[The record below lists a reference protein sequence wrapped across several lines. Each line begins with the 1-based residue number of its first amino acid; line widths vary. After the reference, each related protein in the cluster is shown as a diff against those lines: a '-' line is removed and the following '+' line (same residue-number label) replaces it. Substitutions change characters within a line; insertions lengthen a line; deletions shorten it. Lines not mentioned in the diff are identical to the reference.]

1 MGMLDSLLAQVS
13 SNVDIANLA
22 TKVGLSPDMVETAVQ
37 ALGHAHHAPGDTV
50 ETASANTGISTDI
63 LQQIVGHI
71 GGEGS
76 LGQFADLL
84 KGQAGGVAGVFGALD
99 KDGDGKLNE
108 EERAAAMKA
117 REERK
122 N

>member
-1 MGMLDSLLAQVS
+1 MGMLDGLLAQVS

-22 TKVGLSPDMVETAVQ
+22 SKVGLSPDQVETAVQ

-50 ETASANTGISTDI
+50 ETAAANTGLSSDV

-76 LGQFADLL
+76 LGRFADLL
-84 KGQAGGVAGVFGALD
+84 KGQAGAAAGVLGALD
-99 KDGDGKLNE
+99 KDGDGNPLNDIVGM
-108 EERAAAMKA
+108 AGGLFGN
-117 REERK
+117 K

>member
-22 TKVGLSPDMVETAVQ
+22 SKVGIDPAQAEAAVQ

-50 ETASANTGISTDI
+50 ETAAANTGLPSDV
-63 LQQIVGHI
+63 LQQIIGHI

-76 LGQFADLL
+76 LGQFATLL
-84 KGQAGGVAGVFGALD
+84 QGQAGNAAGVFSALD
-99 KDGDGKLNE
+99 KDGDGNPLNDI
-108 EERAAAMKA
+108 AGMAGNLFGSKS
-117 REERK
+117 
-122 N
+122 

>member
-1 MGMLDSLLAQVS
+1 MGMLDSLLSQVS

-22 TKVGLSPDMVETAVQ
+22 SKVGLTPDQVESAVQ

-50 ETASANTGISTDI
+50 ETAAENTGISSDI

-84 KGQAGGVAGVFGALD
+84 RGQAGSAASVFGAVSGLFGA
-99 KDGDGKLNE
+99 KEG
-108 EERAAAMKA
+108 
-117 REERK
+117 
-122 N
+122 

>member
-1 MGMLDSLLAQVS
+1 MGMLDSLLSQVS

-22 TKVGLSPDMVETAVQ
+22 SKVGLTPDQVESAVQ

-50 ETASANTGISTDI
+50 ETAAENTGISSDI

-84 KGQAGGVAGVFGALD
+84 RGQAGSAASVFGAVGGLFGA
-99 KDGDGKLNE
+99 KEG
-108 EERAAAMKA
+108 
-117 REERK
+117 
-122 N
+122 